1 MEQVLMHF
9 EMRRVFSVLFHAAPS
24 VSASVTQV
32 PTRAAIR
39 AEAER
44 LLTVYG
50 DSIFRLA
57 YSYLH
62 TREDAEEVVQDT
74 LLQYLKEQPAFHDET
89 HAKAWCLRVAG
100 NLAKNRIK
108 YNRVRAA
115 DELNEE
121 LVAEEREDLSFV
133 WEAVKQLPEVY
144 REVIH
149 LFYQEGYQTAEI
161 AGILRRS
168 EATVRSQLAR
178 GRAQLKTV
186 LKEAYDFGEV

>member
-1 MEQVLMHF
+1 MEQALERF
-9 EMRRVFSVLFHAAPS
+9 EMRRVFSALFHAAASISAPVTP
-24 VSASVTQV
+24 VS
-32 PTRAAIR
+32 TRAAIH

-50 DSIFRLA
+50 NSIFRLA

-74 LLQYLKEQPAFHDET
+74 LLQYLKEQPAFRDET

-100 NLAKNRIK
+100 NLAKNRLK

-178 GRAQLKTV
+178 ARAQLKTV
-186 LKEAYDFGEV
+186 LMEAYDFGEV

>member
-1 MEQVLMHF
+1 MEQALERF
-9 EMRRVFSVLFHAAPS
+9 ELRRVFSALFQAAAS
-24 VSASVTQV
+24 ISAPVTPV
-32 PTRAAIR
+32 PTRAAIH

-50 DSIFRLA
+50 NSIFRLA

-74 LLQYLKEQPAFHDET
+74 LLQYLKEQPAFRDET

-100 NLAKNRIK
+100 NLAKNRLK

-161 AGILRRS
+161 ARLLHRG